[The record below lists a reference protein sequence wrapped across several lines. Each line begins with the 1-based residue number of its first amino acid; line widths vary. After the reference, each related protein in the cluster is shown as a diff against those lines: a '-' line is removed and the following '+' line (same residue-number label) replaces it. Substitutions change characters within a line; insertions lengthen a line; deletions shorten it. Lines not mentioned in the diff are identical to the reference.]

1 MNKDMP
7 TDGFEWVEDL
17 TEVPTVGAIDPEAE
31 KDYILEVELDYP
43 QKLHDAH
50 NDYLCTGVLGDW
62 HTPEACAKLQR
73 HGKVRHPLGN
83 SEAIRGAGWPE
94 AEENSPSDQV
104 QSASLAQGVCRQ
116 ADFLEDGC
124 LNGLHESSS
133 S

>member
-50 NDYLCTGVLGDW
+50 NDYPS
-62 HTPEACAKLQR
+62 HR
-73 HGKVRHPLGN
+73 
-83 SEAIRGAGWPE
+83 
-94 AEENSPSDQV
+94 SPWR
-104 QSASLAQGVCRQ
+104 LAYSGSWCQTSTTWKST
-116 ADFLEDGC
+116 
-124 LNGLHESSS
+124 SSTR
-133 S
+133 